1 MAAFEHPSFHYHAEG
16 HAFSGHFTRPLTQQI
31 EALAGVSLP
40 LSGGHGRSHAEEFS
54 IGQMVSVKKAYSHVS
69 GSQGNDKKYNSHT
82 TVVLEGVNI
91 LDVVTADR
99 IVARLTSEHDP
110 DPKQREGH
118 IIALGTKFENLRISG
133 CPVEVEFD
141 HELFLKNKTFAA
153 LSKNLAA
160 LKKSGRMAEES
171 NGVILC
177 SLVKTLKADCPGVTV
192 EGHVITVEHFGKI
205 YVGEVLAEP
214 GFKRISMLRLQL
226 GSPHEGLLNTGEASI
241 NGLPWP

>member
-1 MAAFEHPSFHYHAEG
+1 
-16 HAFSGHFTRPLTQQI
+16 
-31 EALAGVSLP
+31 
-40 LSGGHGRSHAEEFS
+40 
-54 IGQMVSVKKAYSHVS
+54 MVSVKKAYSHVS

-110 DPKQREGH
+110 DPKLREGH

-160 LKKSGRMAEES
+160 LKKSGRMAE
-171 NGVILC
+171 
-177 SLVKTLKADCPGVTV
+177 
-192 EGHVITVEHFGKI
+192 
-205 YVGEVLAEP
+205 P

-226 GSPHEGLLNTGEASI
+226 GSPHDGLLNTAEASL
-241 NGLPWP
+241 NGTHWP